1 MRKVFRW
8 LGYGLGTLA
17 GVVLIFAGWV
27 WYASASTL
35 NRTYTPISERLARP
49 TAQQLADAPRQG
61 QVLGCVSCH
70 GEGLTG
76 HQMFDAPGV
85 ATVWA
90 PNLTEVAARA
100 SDQQL
105 AQAIRQGVGVD
116 GHALYIMPSA
126 MFSRL
131 SDGEVAALIAWI
143 RSLPRRGPAVP
154 DTSVGPLGRFGVAMG
169 RFRSAPEL
177 MEDFRIRQPYD
188 VGAEHAAGRR
198 LASIGCAECHGPDLS
213 GGHPGPDT
221 VAPGLAIAGAYDLDQ
236 FRTLL
241 RTGRPPSG
249 RDLGLMA
256 RVARQDFSHLTD
268 AEIAQLYQYLRA
280 RAERVQ
286 DPPVEAQN

>member
-17 GVVLIFAGWV
+17 GVALIFAGWV

-35 NRTYTPISERLARP
+35 NRTYSPGAERLARP
-49 TAQQLADAPRQG
+49 TPLQLADAPRQG
-61 QVLGCVSCH
+61 RILGCVSCH

-76 HQMFDAPGV
+76 RKMFDAPGV

-105 AQAIRQGVGVD
+105 ARAIRQGVGTD
-116 GHALYIMPSA
+116 GHGLYIMPSQLFA
-126 MFSRL
+126 RL
-131 SDGEVAALIAWI
+131 SDQEVAALIVWM
-143 RSLPRRGPAVP
+143 RSLPRRGPATP
-154 DTSVGPLGRFGVAMG
+154 DTSLGPLGRFGIATG
-169 RFRSAPEL
+169 RFQSAPER
-177 MEDFRIRQPYD
+177 MEEFRIREPYD

-198 LASIGCAECHGPDLS
+198 LAATACADCHGPDLS
-213 GGHPGPDT
+213 GGHPGPET
-221 VAPGLAIAGAYDLDQ
+221 IAPGLTIAAAYDLDQ

-256 RVARQDFSHLTD
+256 TVARQDFSNYTD
-268 AEIAQLYQYLRA
+268 GEIAQLHAYLRA

-286 DPPVEAQN
+286 DPPVEQ